1 MSARR
6 DAAVSIVP
14 VQTAR
19 DLTRF
24 IRLPWQLYRHDRA
37 WVPPLRGELKKLL
50 SPGRHPFH
58 RHADVRYFLARA
70 GGEVVGRVAAV
81 VNHEHVRFHDEP
93 VGFFG
98 FFECTDDQAA
108 ATALLAAAE
117 AWLVQ
122 RGMHRVR
129 GPMNFSTNEECGL
142 LIDGF
147 ETPPAVM
154 MPHHLPY
161 YARLLQAAGYAKG
174 TDLLA
179 YLFDIRA
186 DPTPP
191 TRLVRSVERLKD
203 KQGVTIRPI
212 DLRRFDAEV
221 RIMHDIY
228 HRAWQDN
235 WGFVPMTEPEVDLLA
250 KTLRRVADPRLC
262 LMAEMDGR
270 PVGFAV
276 ALPDYNQTL
285 RHLNGRLFPFGLLK
299 FLWYRRRI
307 DKMRILLL
315 GTRPDTRL
323 RGVDA
328 MLYLRFWHAAAA
340 FGYPLVECSWI
351 VEDNWAMRR
360 GLERMGARI
369 HKTYRV
375 YEKAL

>member
-6 DAAVSIVP
+6 DAAVSVVP
-14 VQTAR
+14 VRTAR

-24 IRLPWQLYRHDRA
+24 IRLPWQLYRHDPA

-58 RHADVRYFLARA
+58 RHADVRYFLARV

-81 VNHEHVRFHDEP
+81 VNREHVRFHDEP

-98 FFECTDDQAA
+98 FFECVDDQAA
-108 ATALLAAAE
+108 AAALLAAAE
-117 AWLVQ
+117 AWLAQ

-161 YARLLQAAGYAKG
+161 YARLLQAAGYAKV

-191 TRLVRSVERLKD
+191 TRLVRGVGRLQD
-203 KQGVTIRPI
+203 RLGVTIRPI
-212 DLRRFDAEV
+212 DLQRFEAEV

-262 LMAEMDGR
+262 LMAEMAGR

-340 FGYPLVECSWI
+340 FGYPLVECSWV

-360 GLERMGARI
+360 GLERMGARV